1 MAVSLQDQCLFFIV
15 GHLFESD
22 NGDEG
27 IPLVMLA
34 RLPLAIRRQ
43 LLLLLPVVDVC
54 RLEDTPVTNGIVM
67 DEIWE
72 ALFNKRMPI
81 HDKRKLLEE
90 GREFYTA
97 TEWEEKGVT
106 CSWKDAYFINFLG
119 FSDDMYLCM
128 FETECGC
135 GFLDHFPADLLY
147 GVCDYYNDVIPT
159 PFYRLFCDADI
170 SNFHGLWSYSI
181 CSVFP
186 LRYYHDTFEDQYPQ
200 EALIDTLVDI
210 CNVQL
215 KHFSTFFY
223 LSSQY
228 RDLRNG
234 IVCETRR
241 EKLSRLLSSVE
252 SVNFEVDRN
261 EDIIIVK
268 KLLDILPGQSIIRA
282 CISLFENDFDFLLS
296 YFVRPLQ
303 CHLKYLEVKTKAPK
317 SILAV
322 VIEHHKEL
330 ECLELTTPVDT
341 LDINC
346 RIVQVI
352 TQDLFYRPVFKRLF
366 LANFRVINFGHAGVI
381 NYGVINFEVLLS
393 LFRNFFNSPYPVTLS
408 LERTRSLHFDPLPD
422 PLPIHC
428 SEKKSLELSGCSFSH
443 DFVSLFSP
451 NLLLKSLQLS
461 TNADNV
467 IICFSNLQSI
477 QVESFS
483 LTHIMD
489 SVTVSLICSLM
500 SIITADQWYLGF
512 EIKDED
518 NTVPLLLDILS
529 TIKPGH
535 LHRLYLKDSLLSEEN
550 ILSIVDIVFCSLSPT
565 PAPYFELDLSC
576 IEMSV
581 DFGKSLHNKWREC
594 VASESVKPLKSLR
607 LSDKIKETEMLMKE
621 MSASKPEYFN
631 DFLEEEQ
638 Q

>member
-1 MAVSLQDQCLFFIV
+1 MAVSLQDQCVFFIV

-34 RLPLAIRRQ
+34 RLPLAIRRR

-81 HDKRKLLEE
+81 HHKGKLLDE
-90 GREFYTA
+90 GRDFYTA

-106 CSWKDAYFINFLG
+106 CTWKDAYFINLLG
-119 FSDDMYLCM
+119 FSDDTYD
-128 FETECGC
+128 TECDC
-135 GFLDHFPADLLY
+135 DKPDHFPADLLY
-147 GVCDYYNDVIPT
+147 GVCDYYNCIIPT
-159 PFYRLFCDADI
+159 PFYRLFRNGNI
-170 SNFHGLWSYSI
+170 SNFHGLLRYTE

-186 LRYYHDTFEDQYPQ
+186 LRYYHDTFEDKYPQ

-215 KHFSTFFY
+215 KHFSTFFH

-228 RDLRNG
+228 QDLRNG
-234 IVCETRR
+234 IVYETQR
-241 EKLSRLLSSVE
+241 EKLSRLLSLVE
-252 SVNFEVDRN
+252 SVEFNVHPY
-261 EDIIIVK
+261 EDINIVK

-282 CISLFENDFDFLLS
+282 YISLFENDFDFLLL

-317 SILAV
+317 SILAD

-330 ECLELTTPVDT
+330 ECLELSTTFDT

-366 LANFRVINFGHAGVI
+366 LAAYF
-381 NYGVINFEVLLS
+381 GVINFEVLLS
-393 LFRNFFNSPYPVTLS
+393 LFRNFFNSPYPVSLS
-408 LERTRSLHFDPLPD
+408 FQGTKSLHFDPLPD

-428 SEKKSLELSGCSFSH
+428 SEKKSLDLSDCSFSH

-461 TNADNV
+461 TNVNNV

-489 SVTVSLICSLM
+489 SETVSLICSLM
-500 SIITADQWYLGF
+500 SIVTADQWYLGF

-565 PAPYFELDLSC
+565 PAPYFELDVSC
-576 IEMSV
+576 IQMSV
-581 DFGKSLHNKWREC
+581 DFGKSLHNKWRGC
-594 VASESVKPLKSLR
+594 VASESVKPLKHLR

-621 MSASKPEYFN
+621 MSASKPEYFFE
-631 DFLEEEQ
+631 FLEEEQ

>member
-1 MAVSLQDQCLFFIV
+1 MAVSLQDQCLLFIV

-34 RLPLAIRRQ
+34 RLPLAIRRR

-81 HDKRKLLEE
+81 HHKEKLLEE
-90 GREFYTA
+90 GREFFTA
-97 TEWEEKGVT
+97 TEWKEKGVT
-106 CSWKDAYFINFLG
+106 CSWKDAYFINFLD
-119 FSDDMYLCM
+119 FSDDMYD
-128 FETECGC
+128 TECDC
-135 GFLDHFPADLLY
+135 DKPDHFPADLLY
-147 GVCDYYNDVIPT
+147 GVCDYYMPT
-159 PFYRLFCDADI
+159 AFYRLFSNGNI
-170 SNFHGLWSYSI
+170 SNFHGLLRYTE

-223 LSSQY
+223 LGSQY
-228 RDLRNG
+228 QDLRNS
-234 IVCETRR
+234 IVYETQH

-252 SVNFEVDRN
+252 SVEFNVYPN
-261 EDIIIVK
+261 EDINIVK
-268 KLLDILPGQSIIRA
+268 KLLDILSGQSIIRA
-282 CISLFENDFDFLLS
+282 YINLFDDDFEFLLS
-296 YFVRPLQ
+296 YFMRPLQ
-303 CHLKYLEVKTKAPK
+303 CHLKYLEVETTAPT
-317 SILAV
+317 SILAD

-330 ECLELTTPVDT
+330 ECLELSTTFDT
-341 LDINC
+341 LDINSHV
-346 RIVQVI
+346 VQVI

-366 LANFRVINFGHAGVI
+366 LA
-381 NYGVINFEVLLS
+381 YGVINFDDLLL
-393 LFRNFFNSPYPVTLS
+393 LFRNFFNSSYSECLS
-408 LERTRSLHFDPLPD
+408 FKGTESLHFDPLPD

-428 SEKKSLELSGCSFSH
+428 SEKKSLELSDCSFSH

-461 TNADNV
+461 RNFNDV

-489 SVTVSLICSLM
+489 SETVSLICSLM
-500 SIITADQWYLGF
+500 GIVTADQWYLEF

-535 LHRLYLKDSLLSEEN
+535 LHRLYLEDSLLSKEN

-565 PAPYFELDLSC
+565 PAPYFELDVSC
-576 IEMSV
+576 IQMSV

-594 VASESVKPLKSLR
+594 VASESVKPLKSLK

-621 MSASKPEYFN
+621 MSASKPEYSFEIIEK
-631 DFLEEEQ
+631 DQ

>member
-81 HDKRKLLEE
+81 HHKGKLLEE
-90 GREFYTA
+90 GRDFYTA

-119 FSDDMYLCM
+119 FSDSSSDDMYLSM
-128 FETECGC
+128 FDTECDC
-135 GFLDHFPADLLY
+135 GFPDHFPADLLY
-147 GVCDYYNDVIPT
+147 GVCDYYNCIIPT
-159 PFYRLFCDADI
+159 PFYRLFCNTNI
-170 SNFHGLWSYSI
+170 SNFHGLLYYTE

-186 LRYYHDTFEDQYPQ
+186 LRYYHDTLEDQYPQ

-215 KHFSTFFY
+215 KHFSTYFY

-228 RDLRNG
+228 QDLRNG
-234 IVCETRR
+234 IVCETQR

-252 SVNFEVDRN
+252 SVEFKVNGN

-303 CHLKYLEVKTKAPK
+303 CHLKYLEVKTKSPK

-330 ECLELTTPVDT
+330 ECLELSTPFDT

-366 LANFRVINFGHAGVI
+366 LAV
-381 NYGVINFEVLLS
+381 GVINFEVLLS
-393 LFRNFFNSPYPVTLS
+393 LFRNFFNSPYPVSLS
-408 LERTRSLHFDPLPD
+408 FQGTKSLHFDPLPD

-428 SEKKSLELSGCSFSH
+428 SEKKSLELSGCLFSH

-461 TNADNV
+461 TNANDV

-489 SVTVSLICSLM
+489 SKTVSLICSLM

-512 EIKDED
+512 EIMDED

-565 PAPYFELDLSC
+565 PAPYFELDVSC

-621 MSASKPEYFN
+621 MSASKPEYFF